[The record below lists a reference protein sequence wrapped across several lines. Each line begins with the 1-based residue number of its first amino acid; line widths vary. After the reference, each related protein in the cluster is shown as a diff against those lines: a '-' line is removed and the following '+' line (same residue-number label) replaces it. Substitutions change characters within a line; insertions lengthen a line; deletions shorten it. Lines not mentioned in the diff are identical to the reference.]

1 MKNKLKK
8 AFNLSDE
15 AISIIE
21 ALIPLDDFKI
31 ALEEDGLIPNTKS
44 NIVIEKGFITDN
56 DYAYAIF
63 R

>member
-8 AFNLSDE
+8 AFNLSDD

-31 ALEEDGLIPNTKS
+31 ALEEDG
-44 NIVIEKGFITDN
+44 
-56 DYAYAIF
+56 
-63 R
+63 